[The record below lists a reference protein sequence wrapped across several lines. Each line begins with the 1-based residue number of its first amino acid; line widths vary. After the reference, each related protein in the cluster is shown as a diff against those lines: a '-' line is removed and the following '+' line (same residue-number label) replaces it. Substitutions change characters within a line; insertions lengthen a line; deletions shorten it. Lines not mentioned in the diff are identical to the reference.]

1 MAKTARTS
9 VPTEHGTGDPARRVS
24 LFIFKWVALT
34 VTGIFLL
41 IFCASF
47 LALITNVT
55 GLGES
60 QFVEKVKT
68 DFKAFMVWSNIVVL
82 LKGYGL
88 ICACYTLLL
97 YPLMSLWLHKR
108 SPGRWAIIWRTA
120 GIVFAS
126 LAALW
131 MGLFHYQPYFTDSSW
146 FEAWYFKIFEYIP
159 EPLAGLF
166 FLVAFRVIPLSLVIL
181 GLFFYTRKIRARI
194 STVSLA
200 GRRVVYS
207 LVGTAGLVI
216 AAFFF
221 LPGVFGSSAEKAE
234 RKPMN
239 VLILASDSLR
249 ADRLACNGYHRDTS
263 PHITALAE
271 KSVNF
276 SKCFTPIG
284 STLESMTGFMASQ
297 YPHTHGIRQMFP
309 NRETVERVNREVPA
323 LANVLREHGYE
334 TAVYGDWCA
343 AVFNVVPSGFEERM
357 VSDFDNFKIW
367 MSQAIYLNH
376 FVIPLYFDNE
386 FGYWLFPK
394 LQSFSYF
401 LKPEI
406 VTDRVVKRL
415 EKESRREK
423 PFFWTVFYSCNHLN
437 YHSPDPYYK
446 KWTDPNYEGPHKYQ
460 VELDADEFARNVDI
474 SDKYAHLPKEEVDQ
488 IIGLY
493 DGCTT
498 QFDDCVGRILDSLKE
513 TGQLENTIVIVTSDH
528 GDDQFEPG
536 VTFCHGITFS
546 GGDQGNNI
554 PFIVHV
560 PGREEQAHK
569 VDQIVRNIDMAP
581 TVLDMLDLPPQPTFE
596 GVSLEPYIEKSADD
610 LSLAFYGETS
620 YLFFKRRIPGEE
632 PLVIPALHQTTFID
646 ENFDYHIVLKDRYA
660 EAVEKTKERCLRTQD
675 FKLVYTPG
683 QHYPIHRLYDLRV
696 DPHCER
702 DVKDQYQDV
711 YWKMKKHLWLWITEH
726 KESTI
731 AEIMA
736 DEVTEEPAVPAEFL
750 TIDWGTDEDEN
761 RKGPENKNQKP
772 FNPEVEGPKTALR

>member
-1 MAKTARTS
+1 MAKQARTAAHS
-9 VPTEHGTGDPARRVS
+9 EHGTGDRSHRAPLS
-24 LFIFKWVALT
+24 IFKWVAFT

-41 IFCASF
+41 IFSTCF
-47 LALITNVT
+47 LALITNVA

-60 QFVEKVKT
+60 QFVELAKT
-68 DFKAFMVWSNIVVL
+68 EFKGYMAWSNLVL
-82 LKGYGL
+82 FVKGYGVL
-88 ICACYTLLL
+88 CLGHTLLL
-97 YPLMSLWLHKR
+97 YPVISLWIR
-108 SPGRWAIIWRTA
+108 RRNPCRWAIIWRTA
-120 GIVFAS
+120 SFVLLS
-126 LAALW
+126 LLALW
-131 MGLFHYQPYFTDSSW
+131 LGLFHFQPYFTDASW
-146 FEAWYFKIFEYIP
+146 FDAWYFRIFTYIP
-159 EPLAGLF
+159 EPVAQAF
-166 FLVAFRVIPLSLVIL
+166 FLLAFRIVPLSLVIL
-181 GLFFYTRKIRARI
+181 GLFFYTRRFRARMR
-194 STVSLA
+194 TVSMA

-207 LVGTAGLVI
+207 LVGTAGLVMV
-216 AAFFF
+216 AFFM
-221 LPGVFGSSAEKAE
+221 LPGVFGSSAEKTE
-234 RKPMN
+234 KKRMN

-263 PHITALAE
+263 PHINALAE

-309 NRETVERVNREVPA
+309 NRETVERVNKEVPA
-323 LANVLREHGYE
+323 LASILKENGYE

-357 VSDFDNFKIW
+357 VSDFDNFKVW

-401 LKPEI
+401 LKPEV

-415 EKESRREK
+415 EKETNREN

-446 KWTDPNYEGPHKYQ
+446 KWTDPNYAGPHKYQ

-474 SDKYAHLPKEEVDQ
+474 SDRYAELPQKEVDQ

-498 QFDDCVGRILDSLKE
+498 QFDDCVGRILDTLKE
-513 TGQLENTIVIVTSDH
+513 TGQLEDTIVIVTSDH

-546 GGDQGNNI
+546 GGDQGNNV

-560 PGREEQAHK
+560 PGPEFAPRK
-569 VDQIVRNIDMAP
+569 IDRIVRNIDMAP
-581 TVLDMLDLPPQPTFE
+581 TVLDLLDLPPQQTFE
-596 GVSLEPYIEKSADD
+596 GVSLKPYIDGTSDD

-632 PLVIPALHQTTFID
+632 PLVIPALHKTTFID
-646 ENFDYHIVLKDRYA
+646 ENFDFHIVLKDRYA
-660 EAVEKTKERCLRTQD
+660 EAVEKTKERCLRTRD

-702 DVKDQYQDV
+702 DVKEQYPDV
-711 YWKMKKHLWLWITEH
+711 YRKMKKHLWLWIAEH
-726 KESTI
+726 KESSE

-736 DEVTEEPAVPAEFL
+736 DIVPEETEVPADFL
-750 TIDWGTDEDEN
+750 RIDWGSDEDADHKPAEEE
-761 RKGPENKNQKP
+761 RELPVKPESQGKT
-772 FNPEVEGPKTALR
+772 TALR